1 MKVGGIVA
9 EYNPF
14 HHGHAY
20 LVEQMRSAGV
30 THVVAVMSGN
40 FVQRGDAAI
49 CDKQARC
56 EMALEGGVD
65 LVLELPLP
73 YAVATAQRFALG
85 AVGTL
90 AALGGV
96 DELCFGSESGDVKA
110 LSEVAS
116 VLESEAVTSRMRE
129 LLDSGEPFAGARQAA
144 VSAVGAR
151 SEVLRDP
158 NDTLAVEYIRAITQL
173 GADMTPRAICRK
185 GAAHDGQAVDG
196 IASASVIRQ
205 AIIGGDISRVKEWMP
220 SAAFDI
226 LQREIE
232 QGRCPADLSRL
243 DAALLVA
250 LRKASAQK
258 LADLPDISEGLENR
272 LFRASREFG
281 SVEQILS
288 AVKSKRYTHARLR
301 RILLYALLGLTREVY
316 DTPPQYI
323 RLLGMNSRGREL
335 LSNCKPTLPI
345 LARAKD
351 SQQLNDRGAAIFAL
365 ECAADDLY
373 GLTLPK
379 AQACGT
385 TLTNG
390 IIIK

>member
-90 AALGGV
+90 AALGVV

-129 LLDSGEPFAGARQAA
+129 LLDSGEPFAAARQAA
-144 VSAVGAR
+144 VTAVGANGAI
-151 SEVLRDP
+151 LRDP
-158 NDTLAVEYIRAITQL
+158 NDTLAVEYIRAITEL

-185 GAAHDGQAVDG
+185 GAAHDGQAVD
-196 IASASVIRQ
+196 
-205 AIIGGDISRVKEWMP
+205 
-220 SAAFDI
+220 
-226 LQREIE
+226 
-232 QGRCPADLSRL
+232 
-243 DAALLVA
+243 
-250 LRKASAQK
+250 
-258 LADLPDISEGLENR
+258 
-272 LFRASREFG
+272 
-281 SVEQILS
+281 
-288 AVKSKRYTHARLR
+288 
-301 RILLYALLGLTREVY
+301 
-316 DTPPQYI
+316 
-323 RLLGMNSRGREL
+323 
-335 LSNCKPTLPI
+335 
-345 LARAKD
+345 
-351 SQQLNDRGAAIFAL
+351 
-365 ECAADDLY
+365 
-373 GLTLPK
+373 
-379 AQACGT
+379 
-385 TLTNG
+385 
-390 IIIK
+390 